1 MIIVDYKDESSLETS
16 GLLTPA
22 PSSVGGTAITVTD
35 PRDDSTEEDNQDKT
49 DVKKDEDTSVIKVET
64 AIDTPIVYTE
74 ADKSLEGI
82 ILPDFKSTD

>member
-16 GLLTPA
+16 GSLTPA

-82 ILPDFKSTD
+82 TLPDFKSTD